1 MRYIYIICLT
11 LSSLFAY
18 KYATA
23 TTQMRQYA
31 FFMPNNAFEDNT
43 SVKDIE
49 NMRPRYDKPVYEEY
63 YDDED
68 DYEDEEDYE
77 DEYDEPINN
86 AANTS
91 SPSKDSIDP
100 EIVLPYVKKAI
111 QVVKSKETEK
121 TTAPITQP
129 QTATKKTSG
138 LKKAPELT
146 EAIQKVLQKYT
157 LEDTSTTSE
166 TTDNPPPV
174 TAETLKQLEN
184 KNLSKMLEEIPYPDR
199 TLPRFKQ
206 LYSIYGMEL
215 RVLYRRGELPKNKE
229 QEDTLAKANS
239 FRRFTVE

>member
-31 FFMPNNAFEDNT
+31 FFMPNNAFENNT

-49 NMRPRYDKPVYEEY
+49 NMRPRYDKSVYEEY

-86 AANTS
+86 ASNTS
-91 SPSKDSIDP
+91 SPSKDSAEP
-100 EIVLPYVKKAI
+100 EIILPYVRKEI
-111 QVVKSKETEK
+111 QIVKPKETAK
-121 TTAPITQP
+121 TTAPVTQS
-129 QTATKKTSG
+129 QTAAKKTPEP
-138 LKKAPELT
+138 KKAPELT
-146 EAIQKVLQKYT
+146 EAVQKKLQKYT
-157 LEDTSTTSE
+157 LEDISTTSE
-166 TTDNPPPV
+166 TTDTSPLI

-184 KNLSKMLEEIPYPDR
+184 KSLSKMLEEIPYPDR
-199 TLPRFKQ
+199 TLPKFKQ
-206 LYSIYGMEL
+206 LYSIYGTEL

-229 QEDTLAKANS
+229 QEETLAKANS